1 LSAAIDTGLC
11 AVLAAAQGWIDAANL
26 DRVAL
31 PGGLGELQ
39 GALGEATLQLS
50 TRRHVGG
57 GFAALTVAS
66 IRDDQGRLRSATLIG
81 LPEPATLAPVLGVDL
96 IGFGGALSL
105 VAVDL
110 SPTDDAAWA
119 GQAAPLLARLHAAVG
134 DHGVPRRWPAFAA
147 EVFSSQALIVG
158 VRRGAEEPV
167 LAAVAEFVADVAAV
181 FGEPRTTQPER
192 VAAVAARVVA
202 WRRAE
207 LANRREHDALARIF
221 GQAAAADYL
230 EMLFGGGRIS

>member
-1 LSAAIDTGLC
+1 MSAAIDPGLR
-11 AVLAAAQGWIDAANL
+11 AVLAAAEGWIAAARL
-26 DRVAL
+26 DRVTL
-31 PGGLGELQ
+31 PGNLGELT

-66 IRDDQGRLRSATLIG
+66 IRDEQGRLRSATLIG

-110 SPTDDAAWA
+110 SPTDDEAWA
-119 GQAAPLLARLHAAVG
+119 GLAAPLLARLHAAVG
-134 DHGVPRRWPAFAA
+134 EHVVARRWPAFAA
-147 EVFSSQALIVG
+147 EVFSLQALIVG
-158 VRRGAEEPV
+158 VRRGAEAPV
-167 LAAVAEFVADVAAV
+167 LAAVAEFVAEVAGV
-181 FGEPRTTQPER
+181 FSGPRTTEPGR
-192 VAAVAARVVA
+192 IAAAAARVLA

-221 GQAAAADYL
+221 GQADAAAYL
-230 EMLFGGGRIS
+230 ELLFG

>member
-1 LSAAIDTGLC
+1 MSAAIDAGLR
-11 AVLAAAQGWIDAANL
+11 AVLAAAERWIDAVKL
-26 DRVAL
+26 SPVTL
-31 PGGLGELQ
+31 PGGLGQLR
-39 GALGEATLQLS
+39 GALGEATLQLD

-66 IRDDQGRLRSATLIG
+66 IRDEQGLLRSATLIG

-119 GQAAPLLARLHAAVG
+119 GLAAPLLARLHAALGEHV
-134 DHGVPRRWPAFAA
+134 VPRRWPAFAA
-147 EVFSSQALIVG
+147 AVFSSRAVIVG
-158 VRRGAEEPV
+158 VRRGAEAPV

-181 FGEPRTTQPER
+181 FSGPRTTDPSR
-192 VAAVAARVVA
+192 IAAVAARVVA

-221 GQAAAADYL
+221 GEADAAAYL
-230 EMLFGGGRIS
+230 ELLFG

>member
-1 LSAAIDTGLC
+1 LSAAIDPGLR
-11 AVLAAAQGWIDAANL
+11 AVLAAAQRWIDAAKL
-26 DRVAL
+26 DPAPL
-31 PGGLGELQ
+31 PGRLGELQ
-39 GALGEATLQLS
+39 GALGEANLRLS

-57 GFAALTVAS
+57 GLAALTVAA
-66 IRDDQGRLRSATLIG
+66 IRDDQGRQRSATLIG
-81 LPEPATLAPVLGVDL
+81 LPDPATLAPVLGVDL

-110 SPTDDAAWA
+110 SPTDDEAWA
-119 GQAAPLLARLHAAVG
+119 GRAAPLLARLHAAVG

-158 VRRGAEEPV
+158 ARRGAEGPV
-167 LAAVAEFVADVAAV
+167 LAAVADFVADVAAV
-181 FGEPRTTQPER
+181 FRGPVTSEPER
-192 VAAVAARVVA
+192 VAAAAARVVA

-221 GQAAAADYL
+221 GPADAADYL
-230 EMLFGGGRIS
+230 EMLFG

>member
-1 LSAAIDTGLC
+1 LSAAIDPGLR
-11 AVLAAAQGWIDAANL
+11 AVLAAAERWIGAARL
-26 DRVAL
+26 DRVTL
-31 PGGLGELQ
+31 PGDLGELT
-39 GALGEATLQLS
+39 GALGEVSLQLS
-50 TRRHVGG
+50 TRRYAGG

-66 IRDDQGRLRSATLIG
+66 IRDELGWLRSATLIG

-110 SPTDDAAWA
+110 SPTDDDAWA
-119 GQAAPLLARLHAAVG
+119 GQAGPLLARLHAAVG
-134 DHGVPRRWPAFAA
+134 DHVVARRWPAFAA

-158 VRRGAEEPV
+158 VRRGAEAPV

-181 FGEPRTTQPER
+181 FGGPCTPEPGRA
-192 VAAVAARVVA
+192 AAVAARVLA

-221 GQAAAADYL
+221 GEVDATAYL
-230 EMLFGGGRIS
+230 ELLFG

>member
-1 LSAAIDTGLC
+1 MSAAIDAGLR
-11 AVLAAAQGWIDAANL
+11 AVLAAAEGWIAAAGL

-31 PGGLGELQ
+31 PGGLGELR
-39 GALGEATLQLS
+39 GALGAATLQLG

-57 GFAALTVAS
+57 GFAALTVAA
-66 IRDDQGRLRSATLIG
+66 IRDEQGLLRSATLIG

-110 SPTDDAAWA
+110 SPTDDAAWS
-119 GQAAPLLARLHAAVG
+119 GRAAALLARLHAAVG
-134 DHGVPRRWPAFAA
+134 DHVVPRRWPAFAA
-147 EVFSSQALIVG
+147 EVFSPRALIVG
-158 VRRGAEEPV
+158 VRRGAEAQV

-181 FGEPRTTQPER
+181 FRGPHTTEPSR
-192 VAAVAARVVA
+192 VAAVAARVLA

-221 GQAAAADYL
+221 GAADAADYL
-230 EMLFGGGRIS
+230 ELLFG

>member
-1 LSAAIDTGLC
+1 MSAAIDPGLR
-11 AVLAAAQGWIDAANL
+11 AVLAAAQRWIDAAAL
-26 DRVAL
+26 DRVEL
-31 PGGLGELQ
+31 PGGLGELV
-39 GALGEATLQLS
+39 GALGEATLQLG
-50 TRRHVGG
+50 TRRYVGG
-57 GFAALTVAS
+57 GFASLTVAS

-119 GQAAPLLARLHAAVG
+119 RQAAPLLARLHAAVG
-134 DHGVPRRWPAFAA
+134 ELGVPRRWPAFAA

-167 LAAVAEFVADVAAV
+167 LAAVAQFVADVAAV
-181 FGEPRTTQPER
+181 FSGPPSTEPAP
-192 VAAVAARVVA
+192 VAAAAARVA
-202 WRRAE
+202 GWRRAE

-221 GQAAAADYL
+221 GQVDAAAYL
-230 EMLFGGGRIS
+230 EMLFC